1 MLQIVELVRTTLDVC
16 PPELAGDVLDRGI
29 ALTGGGALLRGLDER
44 MRHELGVPVR
54 VAEDP
59 LRAVVLGSGRCV
71 EEFAT
76 LERVL
81 VDNRR
86 F

>member
-1 MLQIVELVRTTLDVC
+1 VRTVLDVC
-16 PPELAGDVLDRGI
+16 PPELAGDILDRGVT
-29 ALTGGGALLRGLDER
+29 LTGGGALLRGLDER

-59 LRAVVLGSGRCV
+59 LRSVVLGSGRCV
-71 EEFAT
+71 EEFST

-81 VDNRR
+81 IDTRR